1 MSDIPLFF
9 RCSDTC
15 AFRKTEV
22 ADLPY
27 LTAIKAETWQNTHNA
42 TIANAED
49 QKAWFAS
56 MSSDVNTPKTLFLSF
71 IQIKGQRV
79 YGFYKISNIDYIN
92 RTADVGWDL
101 VKSARGVGLG
111 AVLVREGAAFCFEVL
126 NLRRLT
132 AEILTS
138 NKASQR
144 CAEKAGF
151 ITEGLKR
158 QAVYLRGVGTVEAYA
173 GSQVWGL
180 LRDEFEMSS
189 EITVRASLSEEC

>member
-1 MSDIPLFF
+1 MSNIPLLF

-15 AFRKTEV
+15 AFRKLDEL
-22 ADLPY
+22 DLPY
-27 LTAIKAETWQNTHNA
+27 LTAIKAETWQDTHNA
-42 TIANAED
+42 TIANAD
-49 QKAWFAS
+49 NQRAWLLS
-56 MSSDVNTPKTLFLSF
+56 LVSDVNMPKTLFLTF
-71 IQIKGQRV
+71 VQIKGKRV
-79 YGFYKISNIDYIN
+79 YGFYKITNIDYIN

-101 VKSARGVGLG
+101 VKSARGAGLG
-111 AVLVREGAAFCFEVL
+111 SVLVREGAAFCFEVL

-132 AEILTS
+132 AEILTG

-151 ITEGLKR
+151 IVEGVKR

-180 LRDEFEMSS
+180 LRDEFELPA
-189 EITVRASLSEEC
+189 ELIDRASTPEEC